1 MSRTISAR
9 LSQTETETLNGL
21 ARQKGVS
28 RSQLLASIAKQAV
41 DTEARHL
48 IDNVNIVAKQR
59 VNTQARQ
66 AMDEAK
72 QAQSK
77 SSILRMMRFRMYRD
91 VSPPIYLS
99 RLR

>member
-1 MSRTISAR
+1 MGRTISAR
-9 LSQTETETLNGL
+9 LSEAETEALDAL
-21 ARQKGVS
+21 AKQKGVS
-28 RSQLLASIAKQAV
+28 RSQLLAFIAIQAV

-48 IDNVNIVAKQR
+48 VDNVNIVAKQR

-66 AMDEAK
+66 AVDEAK

-91 VSPPIYLS
+91 ASPPIYLS